1 PEYMVPVVV
10 VLDALPLTPSGKVD
24 RKALPAP
31 DMGAVVSSRMPRDP
45 VEEVLCAL
53 FAQVLGLER
62 VGIDDSFF
70 ELGGHSL
77 LAVRLVSRAQT
88 AGLRLSVADVVLH
101 RTVAALA
108 TRAEK
113 TGPDQENTL
122 DPFSTVLPIRP
133 GGDAPPV
140 FLVHSGLGFSLPY
153 VGLARHL
160 DRRHPLYGLQ
170 SPAVGG
176 ASPIPDDLRAVA
188 TEYIGHIRRI
198 RPHGPYRLLGWS
210 YGGVLAHEIAV
221 QLQQAGERVDFL
233 ANLDGYLGST
243 GRDEEDDE
251 RELLLRALEAL
262 GHSRAAFTDR
272 PLTPAVLLDV
282 LRRENHP
289 LAELGEHG
297 IPRLLRLSRTHGDLM
312 ERFTA
317 GRFTGDMHLFTATRE
332 WTADRLAD
340 QTRRWEHHVDGHLR
354 IHPVD
359 CGHEYLMHP
368 GPQAV
373 VGRAVDA
380 ALARLDAADTR
391 PADVGAADGGQ
402 RGGDRT
408 W

>member
-1 PEYMVPVVV
+1 
-10 VLDALPLTPSGKVD
+10 
-24 RKALPAP
+24 
-31 DMGAVVSSRMPRDP
+31 
-45 VEEVLCAL
+45 VLCAL